1 MKPPFEI
8 TSEILHLVATISE
21 RIGSIQTSQLDRLSP
36 KLRKGNRIKT
46 IHHSLAIEG
55 NELSESQVTAIIE
68 GKQVLG
74 RQKDILEVENAI
86 KVYDVF
92 SNLHFDKETDFLSAH
107 RLLMKGLVKKPG
119 FYRQS
124 GVAITKGS
132 DVQHYAPG
140 YDRVPFLMKD
150 LFGYLQTSNDH
161 VLIKGAV
168 FHYELEF
175 IHPFLDGN
183 GRMGRL
189 WNQLILSNQYPVFQ
203 YLSLETLIR
212 DRQPNYYSALAA
224 SDKLGASTP
233 FITFIL
239 KVILDALGE
248 LTLLK
253 RSQQTALERIDYFLE
268 HYSSPTFTRA
278 DYLACFPT
286 ISPPTASRDLKQ
298 GIEHRRLKKMGNHN
312 QTRYH
317 RK

>member
-46 IHHSLAIEG
+46 IYHSLAIEG
-55 NELSESQVTAIIE
+55 NKLGESQVTAILE

-74 RQKDILEVENAI
+74 RQKDITEVENAI
-86 KVYDVF
+86 EVY
-92 SNLHFDKETDFLSAH
+92 NLFNDLNFDEETDFLSAH
-107 RLLMKGLVKKPG
+107 RLLMKGLIQKPG

-124 GVAITKGS
+124 GVAITKDG

-140 YDRVPFLMKD
+140 HDRVPFLMKD
-150 LFGYLQTSNDH
+150 LFSYLQTSKDH

-212 DRQPNYYSALAA
+212 DRQSNYYTALAA

-233 FITFIL
+233 FITFML
-239 KVILDALGE
+239 NVIHDALGE
-248 LTLLK
+248 LKHLK

-268 HYSSPTFTRA
+268 HHSLSAFTRA

-298 GIEHRRLKKMGNHN
+298 GIEHGRLKKIGNHN
-312 QTRYH
+312 QTKYH

>member
-21 RIGSIQTSQLDRLSP
+21 RIGTIQTSQLDRLSP

-55 NELSESQVTAIIE
+55 NELSESQVTAILE

-74 RQKDILEVENAI
+74 RQKDITEVENAME
-86 KVYDVF
+86 VYHVF
-92 SNLHFDKETDFLSAH
+92 NDLSFDEENDFLSAH
-107 RLLMKGLVKKPG
+107 RLLMKGLIQKPG

-124 GVAITKGS
+124 GVAITKDG

-150 LFGYLQTSNDH
+150 LFSYLQTSHDH

-203 YLSLETLIR
+203 YVSLETLIR
-212 DRQPNYYSALAA
+212 DRQATYYSALAA

-233 FITFIL
+233 FITFMLNI
-239 KVILDALGE
+239 ILDALSE

-268 HYSSPTFTRA
+268 HHSSSTFTRA

-286 ISPPTASRDLKQ
+286 ISSPTASRDLKQ
-298 GIEHRRLKKMGNHN
+298 GIEHGRLKKIGNHN
-312 QTRYH
+312 QTKYD